1 MPLAKLWEVNR
12 REPCR
17 EYSLQGEGFV
27 ILVIIFLRQRL
38 LLSIPQ
44 SSRDAAWAQNQVMQF
59 WLGKRKGKRIFQ
71 DISQETEARGIGFR
85 DLWQAHT
92 LFLLLKARA
101 RTLQLSGFVSSLGM
115 SFKALWVMWEYTGT
129 RDTLCLASLLVSTSS
144 VTSQSPI
151 EPSREPA
158 GQGNHGYQ
166 TYQLATRQSHRSQKD
181 FFFFKRTFLA

>member
-1 MPLAKLWEVNR
+1 MPLGLRTELCSKLWLGR
-12 REPCR
+12 RE
-17 EYSLQGEGFV
+17 
-27 ILVIIFLRQRL
+27 
-38 LLSIPQ
+38 
-44 SSRDAAWAQNQVMQF
+44 
-59 WLGKRKGKRIFQ
+59 GKCIFQ

-129 RDTLCLASLLVSTSS
+129 RDTLCLASLLVNTSS

-166 TYQLATRQSHRSQKD
+166 TYQLATRQSHRSQD
-181 FFFFKRTFLA
+181 FLSLVLWAPCSHVQKSGQWPKPKWTAVCILTATLREWFNWSVGDDI